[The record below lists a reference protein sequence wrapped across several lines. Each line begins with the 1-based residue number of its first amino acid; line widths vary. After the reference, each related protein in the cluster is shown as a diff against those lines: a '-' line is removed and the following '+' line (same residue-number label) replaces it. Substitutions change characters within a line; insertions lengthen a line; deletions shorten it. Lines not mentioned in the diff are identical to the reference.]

1 MRPTL
6 AEQLR
11 GLTHIL
17 EHVVEPEVHAEYAQ
31 QTLVGVIRALEM
43 LTRQAG
49 AFGPFLEWDNNET
62 RALLGSIATRLPL
75 RDALDPDPPVAT
87 GDLAALDAENERL
100 RAMLSA
106 SIPALAGDA
115 DLADLHRAVVTHLRE
130 RIARYPYASTG
141 SLPSR

>member
-17 EHVVEPEVHAEYAQ
+17 EHVVEPEVHADYAN
-31 QTLVGVIRALEM
+31 QTLVGVLRAMEM

-49 AFGPFLEWDNNET
+49 AVGPFLEWDNNET
-62 RALLGSIATRLPL
+62 RTLLRSIATRLPL
-75 RDALDPDPPVAT
+75 GDALEPDSPIAT

-100 RAMLSA
+100 RAMLSDA
-106 SIPALAGDA
+106 IPALAADA
-115 DLADLHRAVVTHLRE
+115 HLGDLHHSVVTHLRE